1 MPPVFPVFL
10 VGVVAAPLVKKVLK
24 PVVRGAVKT
33 SVKLA
38 ADAKRAAH
46 EVNEELYDIA
56 AEASAEVYGSQEQRA
71 PKEEP
76 PAEQPQLSNKK
87 QRPGAA
93 KAKVNA

>member
-1 MPPVFPVFL
+1 MIS
-10 VGVVAAPLVKKVLK
+10 APIVKKVLK

-38 ADAKRAAH
+38 ADARRAAH

-56 AEASAEVYGSQEQRA
+56 AEASAEVLGPKEPQA

-76 PAEQPQLSNKK
+76 AGGQAQLSNKK
-87 QRPGAA
+87 PRPGAA
-93 KAKVNA
+93 KAKTNA

>member
-1 MPPVFPVFL
+1 MPPVFPVFV
-10 VGVVAAPLVKKVLK
+10 VGVISAPLVKKVLR

-46 EVNEELYDIA
+46 EVNEGLYDIA
-56 AEASAEVYGSQEQRA
+56 AEASAEVLG
-71 PKEEP
+71 PKKQ
-76 PAEQPQLSNKK
+76 PAEDQGQSGKK
-87 QRPGAA
+87 PRPGAA